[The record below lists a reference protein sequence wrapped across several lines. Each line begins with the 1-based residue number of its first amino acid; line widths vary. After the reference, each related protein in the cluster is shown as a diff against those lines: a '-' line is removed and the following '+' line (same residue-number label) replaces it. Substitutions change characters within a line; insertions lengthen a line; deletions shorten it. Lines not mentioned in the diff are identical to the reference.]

1 MQHHSIGAFFVN
13 LKVRTKLGTGFF
25 IVIGALILTALVASA
40 CLDTIQDNSARRGV
54 TIEMNSTFNTA
65 RLNRTLYQYT
75 NEQQYADKNAAAL
88 KELQLQYQKLAQF
101 SWNPEGEKYLE
112 DISAAMHSYGKQRN
126 ILVDDMQKMMAQAAE
141 LQQQPYLSLAKQ
153 IDSQVEQNGADLS
166 TALVLQ
172 QLSSQLKEVNVLILA
187 YTKAPDQTLRGELQA
202 AIKAAQNTI
211 QRLTDKNNPSLVAAT
226 AASRN
231 IINNVLQ
238 KMGPF
243 EVIWDAHHVAAKSL
257 VAKGEEFDTALGLM
271 FDYQKQIST
280 TFIKSARIQIGVLA
294 IIAVILSLLFAWRTT
309 LSITRPLSSTLVM
322 ARNISEGNLSQE
334 VILTRRDELGL
345 LMQAVNSMRSRLQE
359 IIGNVRNGV
368 SNVNSAASEIAI
380 GNEDLSSRTE
390 QQAAAVVQMAASM
403 EQLTST
409 VKLNSENA
417 VYASKLASEAS
428 MHASQG
434 GQVVSGV
441 IDTMDKIRKSS
452 TRISEITSVI
462 NGIAFQTNI
471 LALNAAVE
479 AARAGEGG
487 RGFAVVAGE
496 VRNLAQRSAT
506 AAKEIEG
513 LINDSVVQVNSG
525 ATQVDNAGNTMQD
538 IIHSVGQVNE
548 IMQEIATASD
558 EQTRGINQISQAMS
572 EMDHTTQQNAALVEQ
587 SAAAAGSLQEEAERL
602 EQAIAF
608 FDKGSDAP
616 SLRSAPVKP
625 ALPAPAKKS
634 APASEQ
640 HWQTF

>member
-1 MQHHSIGAFFVN
+1 MRHHSIGDFFVN

-25 IVIGALILTALVASA
+25 IVIGALILTALVASS
-40 CLDTIQDNSARRGV
+40 CLDTIQDNSARRSI
-54 TIEMNSTFNTA
+54 TIEMNSTFNKA

-75 NEQQYADKNAAAL
+75 SEQQYADKNAEAL
-88 KELQLQYQKLAQF
+88 KELQLQFEKLAKF
-101 SWNPEGEKYLE
+101 SWNQEGEKYLE
-112 DISAAMHSYGKQRN
+112 GVDAAMLSYGKQRN
-126 ILVDDMQKMMAQAAE
+126 ILVDDMQQMIAQAST
-141 LQQQPYLSLAKQ
+141 LQQLPYLSLAKQ
-153 IDSQVEQNGADLS
+153 LDSQAEQNSTDLP
-166 TALVLQ
+166 TALLVQRLA
-172 QLSSQLKEVNVLILA
+172 SQLKEVNVVMHA
-187 YTKAPDQTLRGELQA
+187 YSKIPDEKSRGDLQA
-202 AIKAAQNTI
+202 ALKAAQDTL
-211 QRLTDKNNPSLVAAT
+211 QLLTDKKNPASTAT
-226 AASRN
+226 GTSAHDLLDKVSQMTGA
-231 IINNVLQ
+231 
-238 KMGPF
+238 F
-243 EVIWDAHHVAAKSL
+243 ETIWNAHHVAAKTL
-257 VAKGEEFDTALGLM
+257 VAKGEEFDSALGLM
-271 FDYQKQIST
+271 FDYQKQVSS
-280 TFIKSARIQIGVLA
+280 TFIRTARIQIGMLA
-294 IIAVILSLLFAWRTT
+294 IIAVVLSIFFAWRTT
-309 LSITRPLSSTLVM
+309 LSITQPLSMTLAM
-322 ARNISEGNLSQE
+322 AKKISEGDLNQE
-334 VILTRRDELGL
+334 VIFSRKDEMGL
-345 LMQAVNSMRSRLQE
+345 LMQAVNGMRARLQE

-417 VYASKLASEAS
+417 VFASKLSSEAS
-428 MHASQG
+428 QHALQG
-434 GQVVSGV
+434 GQVVSSV
-441 IDTMDKIRKSS
+441 INTMDKIRKSS

-513 LINDSVVQVNSG
+513 LINDSVAQVNTG
-525 ATQVDNAGNTMQD
+525 ATQVDNAGSTMHE

-587 SAAAAGSLQEEAERL
+587 SAAAASSLQEEAERL
-602 EQAIAF
+602 EKAVAF
-608 FDKGSDAP
+608 FDKGLEATSTKVAAV
-616 SLRSAPVKP
+616 RP
-625 ALPAPAKKS
+625 ALTRPAKNS
-634 APASEQ
+634 AASSEQ